1 MFLHLLSL
9 PLSKAVPPRQAVEV
23 PEHPEGFAGLFLG
36 QLRSVLI
43 QVLLFLPSHLYLM
56 HFSVFLIN
64 L

>member
-9 PLSKAVPPRQAVEV
+9 PRLKVVPPWHAMEV

-36 QLRSVLI
+36 QLKSVLI
-43 QVLLFLPSHLYLM
+43 QVLLFLPSPYALM
-56 HFSVFLIN
+56 LFSVFLIN